1 MAGQTEKDMA
11 ETVNTYET
19 PAPKPLLWIIV
30 PCYNEQEVL
39 PVTAPLF
46 REELEKMISAGKV
59 SRKSRIL
66 FVNDGSA
73 DSTWDIIQE
82 LARKDETFLGICQS
96 RNRGHQNAVLAGL
109 MEAREH
115 CDITISIDCDGQD
128 DVSAMERMVDAY
140 LSGAEVVYGVRSSRK
155 SDSFFKRITARSFY
169 RLMNVLGAEVVYDHA
184 DYRLVSS
191 RVLQEFA
198 DFHEVNLFLRGMIPL
213 VGFPSASV
221 SYERQERMAGS
232 SHYPLRKMLQ
242 LAFDG
247 ITSLS
252 VKPINMIAGLGGII
266 SLIGFLGVLWAIIQ
280 AGRGAT
286 VAGWASIICIVCF
299 LGGIQ
304 LLSIGVIGEYIGK
317 IYLESKHR
325 PRYIISERT
334 WEPYERHY
342 KG

>member
-82 LARKDETFLGICQS
+82 LARKDETFLGISQS

-280 AGRGAT
+280 AVCGAT